1 MQPALNPEP
10 MSDDY
15 VYLSKWSVK
24 NLDFMRGEVISL
36 ISPKN
41 PQQKII
47 KRIIGLQGQVVMHIL
62 CGKYKN

>member
-1 MQPALNPEP
+1 MWPALNPEP

-15 VYLSKWSVK
+15 VYLSKWSIK

-47 KRIIGLQGQVVMHIL
+47 KRIIGLQGLAVIRIQ
-62 CGKYKN
+62 CGKY